1 MQDPS
6 KKKELVTFPI
16 GMQDK
21 ESVAFPIGMQDKE
34 SVAFPIGMQDTQG
47 TSSFILQSDFD
58 KLSELWN
65 KNTNNNENNLE
76 EKSCLHRNV
85 AVQGCNRVCKDCG
98 IILTKDF
105 SYEKEWRYYGIADT
119 KHSNDP
125 NRCNFRKVSDKSIEK
140 ELEKYGINAKI
151 VNTANEIYDVVTKQK
166 IFRGNTRKGIIFACV
181 YHAYIANNIPTSCEQ
196 LITVFEINQKIA
208 LKGLKFVNLNLPLN
222 SDIRKNEIDTKHL
235 ISEIMKQFNANKVQI
250 SEILDLYNFIENKSS
265 LLNRSR
271 PQSVAS
277 GIVRYYIFKNNPDF
291 SHEYFKQKVKLSD
304 LTLSRIVKEIET
316 IVHRSE

>member
-1 MQDPS
+1 M
-6 KKKELVTFPI
+6 ETTENL
-16 GMQDK
+16 
-21 ESVAFPIGMQDKE
+21 
-34 SVAFPIGMQDTQG
+34 
-47 TSSFILQSDFD
+47 ILENDFE

-65 KNTNNNENNLE
+65 KSTSNGETDLE
-76 EKSCLHRNV
+76 DKSCQHRNV

-105 SYEKEWRYYGIADT
+105 TYEKEWRYYGIADT

-125 NRCNFRKVSDKSIEK
+125 NRCNFRKMTEKNIEK
-140 ELEKYGINAKI
+140 DLEKYGINAKI
-151 VNTANEIYDVVTKQK
+151 VSSANEIYDVVTKQK

-196 LITVFEINQKIA
+196 LINVFEINQKIA

-222 SDIRKNEIDTKHL
+222 SEIRKNEIDTKHL
-235 ISEIMKQFNANKVQI
+235 ISEIMKQFNANSAQI
-250 SEILDLYNFIENKSS
+250 NEILSLYNYIENKSS

-277 GIVRYYIFKNNPDF
+277 GIVRYYIFKNNPEF

-316 IVHRSE
+316 IVHKSI